1 MSHLASRAA
10 ALKYAA
16 AMTRLVLLDDHRLF
30 LDSFKVALA
39 QEGSFTVVGDS
50 TEASAAYAAIEAE
63 KPDILITDLMLN
75 ETDGVAVARELTRR
89 GLHTK
94 VLILTMHSNRVFVGD
109 AFDAGV
115 RGYAIKEQPLPEI
128 MEAIRMVASG
138 TRYISPA
145 LGAIP
150 EVLPE
155 GSAHRRNAD
164 AFDRLSRREREIF
177 CRIIDGLSSRDI
189 ARALSISIKTV
200 ETHRS
205 HINRKLD
212 VRSPSELIR
221 VAALK
226 GLLAGR
232 GISSPEGVSE

>member
-1 MSHLASRAA
+1 
-10 ALKYAA
+10 
-16 AMTRLVLLDDHRLF
+16 MTRLVLLDDHRLF
-30 LDSFKVALA
+30 LDSCKVALT
-39 QEGSFTVVGDS
+39 QEGSFTVLADV
-50 TEASAAYAAIEAE
+50 TEAQQAYAAVEAH
-63 KPDILITDLMLN
+63 KPDVLVTDLMLN
-75 ETDGVAVARELTRR
+75 ETDGIAVARELTRR
-89 GLHTK
+89 GLQTK

-128 MEAIRMVASG
+128 MEAIRVVAG
-138 TRYISPA
+138 GARYISPE

-150 EVLPE
+150 EALPE
-155 GSAHRRNAD
+155 GAAHRRSAD

-226 GLLAGR
+226 GLLAGQS
-232 GISSPEGVSE
+232 GHTAPPSEEP

>member
-1 MSHLASRAA
+1 
-10 ALKYAA
+10 
-16 AMTRLVLLDDHRLF
+16 MTRLVLLDDHRLF
-30 LDSFKVALA
+30 LDSFKIALS
-39 QEGSFTVVGDS
+39 QEGSFTVVADA
-50 TEASAAYAAIEAE
+50 TEAAAAFAAVEAE
-63 KPDILITDLMLN
+63 KPDLLITDLMLN
-75 ETDGVAVARELTRR
+75 ETDGVAVARELHRR
-89 GLHTK
+89 DLHPK

-115 RGYAIKEQPLPEI
+115 RGYALKDQPLSEI
-128 MEAIRMVASG
+128 MDAIRVVAG
-138 TRYISPA
+138 GARYIAPD

-150 EVLPE
+150 EIAPE
-155 GSAHRRNAD
+155 GGNHRRSAD
-164 AFDRLSRREREIF
+164 AFERLSRREREIF

-232 GISSPEGVSE
+232 GSISAPETPTH